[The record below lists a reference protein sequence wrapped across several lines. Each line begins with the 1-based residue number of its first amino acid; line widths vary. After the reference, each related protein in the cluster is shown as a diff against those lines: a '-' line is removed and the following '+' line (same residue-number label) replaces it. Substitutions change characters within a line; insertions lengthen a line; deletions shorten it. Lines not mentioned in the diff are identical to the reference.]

1 MKLIKESLLTM
12 FFLIISL
19 PLWAHCRPATLA
31 IPSPP
36 ISIILSDTLNSVSTS
51 VTETKTTL
59 FTGNY
64 ICTAPGVLGLGLL
77 GKNSIAIVNIFSQ
90 GSTTIGFNGGA
101 QLVEVNVTKITN
113 SGIADIT
120 ATAYPANFPAANLNT
135 QFTMTF
141 TLVSTKQLPKYI
153 EVTGNTITIDAVVV
167 ATDASGLTLVDAL
180 LSLVNKLI
188 EFLSTLKWPVDRNDI
203 FIQPVTLTYNPPI
216 TTCDFANRDLSVK
229 LPMVTIN
236 TLKTATRPGF
246 TPFSLNFQCSNL
258 INGTNTSRDI
268 SVFLSSSNLLATDK
282 TVLKNTQTQGAKN
295 VGFRLVKA
303 ASLDN
308 PVILSDSVNLKD
320 NATDIFKV
328 LKAAPLAA
336 SFTVNMGVYYYPYV
350 VNDVTGGAVSSS
362 ARLVFSYD

>member
-19 PLWAHCRPATLA
+19 PLWAHCRPVATLTA
-31 IPSPP
+31 SVIP
-36 ISIILSDTLNSVSTS
+36 IDLSNTLNAVSTS
-51 VTETKTTL
+51 VAETKTTL

-64 ICTAPGVLGLGLL
+64 TCTAPGLL
-77 GKNSIAIVNIFSQ
+77 GILGPNSIAIVNTFSQ
-90 GSTTIGFNGGA
+90 GSATIGFNGGA
-101 QLVEVNVTKITN
+101 QLVEVNVTNVTN
-113 SGIADIT
+113 PGIENIT
-120 ATAYPANFPAANLNT
+120 AATYPAANLNT

-141 TLVSTKQLPKYI
+141 TLVPTKPLTNYI
-153 EVTGNTITIDAVVV
+153 EVAGNSFPINAVIV
-167 ATDASGLTLVDAL
+167 ATDSSGLGLVAAL
-180 LSLVNKLI
+180 LRLVTKLVT
-188 EFLSTLKWPVDRNDI
+188 FLVTLKWPIDVNDI
-203 FIQPVTLTYNPPI
+203 FIQPVTLTYNPLI
-216 TTCDFANRDLSVK
+216 TTCNFANRDLSVK

-236 TLKTATRPGF
+236 TLKTTTRPGF

-295 VGFRLVKA
+295 VGFRIVKA

-328 LKAAPLAA
+328 LKAAPLTA